1 MSKVLSQRAVETA
14 KPKAKRYGKPDGII
28 PNQQLIVHPSGEKS
42 YAILPRI
49 HGKQV
54 KITIGNATVLT
65 LAEAR
70 TKGKAILA
78 AIANGEDPRQA
89 RAAAIRTASE
99 TVEVVAR
106 KFIERHAK
114 VHTRRWQETERLITS
129 EILPHLGK
137 RPISSISRSDVIAL
151 LDAIVDRGAG
161 VTANRTLTV
170 AKKVFGWA
178 VERDLI
184 ETSPLDRVRR
194 PALETPRDRVLT
206 NSELALIWRA
216 TDEVDYP
223 IGPFVGILILTG
235 QRRNEVSGMRWSE
248 LKSGSDLMDA
258 AARAHQEQHQ
268 TSGSTCSLGAIDS
281 RRPAA
286 RQRLRLRLYDH
297 RPDLDQQPRQSQ
309 TCDRR
314 RGRKPEWRQTDF
326 VVDVSR
332 YPEIRGDLYGS
343 PWRAIAGGRKDPQS
357 HRQQL
362 WRRSRDL
369 SAPRFRR
376 RKACCSGV
384 LGTTPVDA

>member
-14 KPKAKRYGKPDGII
+14 KPKAKRYGKPDGIT

-248 LKSGSDLMDA
+248 LSPDLTLWTLPRERTKNSTKHQVPLA
-258 AARAHQEQHQ
+258 PWARSIRQ
-268 TSGSTCSLGAIDS
+268 
-281 RRPAA
+281 PAA

-309 TCDRR
+309 TGDRR

-369 SAPRFRR
+369 SAPRFCR
-376 RKACCSGV
+376 
-384 LGTTPVDA
+384 